1 VEKVS
6 KYELMFIRFTWIFI
20 MVFVAHIV
28 VCDIGM
34 QSGQNTYPGTVIK
47 LSFFL
52 LIPLVNI
59 AKYFLVRNNLF
70 FRKKVYHT
78 VRLVEVPLILSVIV
92 FPDRGMGYVMLMFL
106 ILVTSFYAEK
116 KFSFAMVGYAFCGIL
131 F

>member
-78 VRLVEVPLILSVIV
+78 VRLVEVRLYCRS
-92 FPDRGMGYVMLMFL
+92 
-106 ILVTSFYAEK
+106 
-116 KFSFAMVGYAFCGIL
+116 
-131 F
+131 

>member
-1 VEKVS
+1 
-6 KYELMFIRFTWIFI
+6 

-59 AKYFLVRNNLF
+59 AKYFLVRTICF

-92 FPDRGMGYVMLMFL
+92 FSGTGEWGYVMLMFL

-116 KFSFAMVGYAFCGIL
+116 KFSFAMVGYAFLWNII
-131 F
+131 

>member
-1 VEKVS
+1 
-6 KYELMFIRFTWIFI
+6 

-70 FRKKVYHT
+70 FPQESLSHRKTGGSAAYIVGHSFFPGPGNGDMLCSCSLSLLPVFMRKKVF
-78 VRLVEVPLILSVIV
+78 LCNGGICFFVEYYFKV
-92 FPDRGMGYVMLMFL
+92 FISIPFR
-106 ILVTSFYAEK
+106 
-116 KFSFAMVGYAFCGIL
+116 
-131 F
+131 